1 MTIRILTQAVVAVG
15 AAGLGAGAL
24 DAATYTLKESVSGV
38 GFDWASSE
46 SYAEGGAPSA
56 DDTVVIPAG
65 MTAQLAAKDIAFVN
79 TLGRITP
86 MDGAV
91 LEVAVPENAEADLSV
106 PVTCYGVWAAQ
117 KQTGRILKKGA
128 GKLNLKSLG
137 RVMHGGVQYA
147 DYYCWHHVAEGTLAF
162 PATLPDSEKTLYCR
176 GAVVDA
182 GAWLHTVQVGHM
194 ALWGGL
200 GGSGSVTNVGTSAAT
215 PVIDIYSHKA
225 KGDAR
230 SVFAGRLCGRFALY
244 GWSGFDLVGESASKS
259 ITVVVNKGGDMGVR
273 SIGKKGGP
281 SSFGDSDPNFN
292 SRSAIRYLGGGEET
306 DRTFY
311 FGEDTT
317 LDAGAGGLVFRK
329 GHWGTA
335 NGMQIMRTLTLCGT
349 NVTNESVLYGSCF
362 SSQTRRDYG
371 FSLIKRGPGV
381 WRLKDNDYRLN
392 PGIVATEE
400 GTLRFDSIAETNE
413 VCSLG
418 LATAL
423 YKAVSGVP
431 DEANRVPYA
440 YLLGGTNEDATVTE
454 GIMEYTGTSAGYCA
468 TRPFAIR
475 SRGGVRT
482 PAAPIRLNGF
492 AAEDAGE
499 KTLVLDGD
507 SAGENVA
514 AGVMDGPGVVSV
526 LKRGPGTWHLDGAR
540 DFSGTVSVDEGTLV
554 ARASGQYGWYRFTIR
569 ETGYAADATTG
580 SPSDF
585 ETRSVDLRELA
596 LYDADGN
603 PLEGTLTQSN
613 ENYRAIQPGEYGY
626 WRDGWAEMLK
636 SRPSANALGALFS
649 NSTARGLYM
658 QYPKIPR
665 EDDPSTWVPI
675 VVRMPANACPVVRF
689 DLYYAHAASTL
700 PHCNRQPTS
709 FKLEGSVDGLVWDEL
724 FATNGVAYG
733 TGAQWLS
740 NAEVPFYSPR
750 AGKGF
755 AVAPENGKAVFA
767 LGNATGVSVKGGAT
781 LRVEGPSLPLVSL
794 TVDCAAGVGTISG
807 VTLAEQGT
815 LVLLNVP
822 RDGFVPIDFT
832 GVSGWANLRNW
843 SVSLPGL
850 TKRRLVDVRPD
861 GIRITSPGGLFI
873 IR

>member
-1 MTIRILTQAVVAVG
+1 
-15 AAGLGAGAL
+15 
-24 DAATYTLKESVSGV
+24 
-38 GFDWASSE
+38 
-46 SYAEGGAPSA
+46 
-56 DDTVVIPAG
+56 
-65 MTAQLAAKDIAFVN
+65 
-79 TLGRITP
+79 
-86 MDGAV
+86 
-91 LEVAVPENAEADLSV
+91 
-106 PVTCYGVWAAQ
+106 
-117 KQTGRILKKGA
+117 
-128 GKLNLKSLG
+128 
-137 RVMHGGVQYA
+137 
-147 DYYCWHHVAEGTLAF
+147 
-162 PATLPDSEKTLYCR
+162 
-176 GAVVDA
+176 
-182 GAWLHTVQVGHM
+182 
-194 ALWGGL
+194 
-200 GGSGSVTNVGTSAAT
+200 
-215 PVIDIYSHKA
+215 
-225 KGDAR
+225 
-230 SVFAGRLCGRFALY
+230 
-244 GWSGFDLVGESASKS
+244 
-259 ITVVVNKGGDMGVR
+259 
-273 SIGKKGGP
+273 
-281 SSFGDSDPNFN
+281 
-292 SRSAIRYLGGGEET
+292 
-306 DRTFY
+306 
-311 FGEDTT
+311 
-317 LDAGAGGLVFRK
+317 
-329 GHWGTA
+329 
-335 NGMQIMRTLTLCGT
+335 MRTLTLCGT

-596 LYDADGN
+596 LYDAEGN